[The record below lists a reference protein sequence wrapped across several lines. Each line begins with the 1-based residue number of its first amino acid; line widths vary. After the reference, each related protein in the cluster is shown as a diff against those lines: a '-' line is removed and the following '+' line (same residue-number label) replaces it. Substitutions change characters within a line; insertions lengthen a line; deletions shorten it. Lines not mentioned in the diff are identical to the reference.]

1 MSSYKNNIEQHRIYR
16 AYCKNIFRSLSIY
29 PSGVVRFYKN
39 NVRNVEKKLCQVKTI
54 ELFIAKYRVIK
65 IGRQTR
71 FFDIDFIDILNE
83 I

>member
-1 MSSYKNNIEQHRIYR
+1 MSSYKNDIEQHHIYR
-16 AYCKNIFRSLSIY
+16 AYCRNIFRSLSVY
-29 PSGVVRFYKN
+29 PSGVRFYKN

-71 FFDIDFIDILNE
+71 FFEYRFHRYSK
-83 I
+83 